1 MSSSSHGKSLS
12 LLLLLLSPLLA
23 TSYTFSMDDP
33 TSCGDL
39 NFSVD
44 GGKPPYRALI
54 VPAGPNPINVEVRYI
69 IDHEFDGSSSSVQ
82 LKYPAQSQFFVT
94 MSDADG
100 FGTGGV
106 TGIVTVQN
114 GGDTSCVP
122 NEGSEAA
129 FVFNIDPSDL
139 LNQCQATRLWWD
151 PAAAEGD
158 VTVKAMIPGGQAWE
172 VPADDLT
179 TEANKGIGF
188 SFTIPVRGGTLLA
201 LVAGDN
207 RGWGSAGSIVTTV
220 GNGINPNNTCIND
233 ESPSSTPGSPAGGAY
248 PTEVG
253 NADESNGNGGG
264 SKSGPNIGAIVGGVV
279 GGIAALVLLALFF
292 FFCFRKK
299 RSRKE
304 NEEKRR
310 RVDLLQ
316 EDDEEASGPANELPH
331 YYRPEPFIAPEP
343 TEAGS
348 SSHGGR
354 PMTEVMSE
362 RSESPVPSTS
372 AGTSTTR
379 KSAGP
384 RTMRPVNFVQHED
397 AGPPP
402 KEEDEEAAETVELP
416 PAYTNIRGTTPQAP
430 VA

>member
-94 MSDADG
+94 VRCVLFGLCSTVFSFSHYHHKQMSDADG

-151 PAAAEGD
+151 PAAAEGY
-158 VTVKAMIPGGQAWE
+158 
-172 VPADDLT
+172 DL
-179 TEANKGIGF
+179 IH
-188 SFTIPVRGGTLLA
+188 RCRL
-201 LVAGDN
+201 
-207 RGWGSAGSIVTTV
+207 
-220 GNGINPNNTCIND
+220 
-233 ESPSSTPGSPAGGAY
+233 
-248 PTEVG
+248 
-253 NADESNGNGGG
+253 
-264 SKSGPNIGAIVGGVV
+264 
-279 GGIAALVLLALFF
+279 
-292 FFCFRKK
+292 
-299 RSRKE
+299 
-304 NEEKRR
+304 
-310 RVDLLQ
+310 
-316 EDDEEASGPANELPH
+316 
-331 YYRPEPFIAPEP
+331 
-343 TEAGS
+343 
-348 SSHGGR
+348 
-354 PMTEVMSE
+354 
-362 RSESPVPSTS
+362 
-372 AGTSTTR
+372 
-379 KSAGP
+379 
-384 RTMRPVNFVQHED
+384 
-397 AGPPP
+397 
-402 KEEDEEAAETVELP
+402 
-416 PAYTNIRGTTPQAP
+416 
-430 VA
+430 